1 MNNKNPQ
8 FDFSQFPSENEKK
21 TDSTP
26 SYLEES
32 KMSLTKMDQTT
43 KVYVIIIVFCI
54 LIGFGFV
61 FLSSR
66 DKKEKINNSSK
77 YIPPIG
83 EDWEEYAPPYP

>member
-1 MNNKNPQ
+1 MNNKNPK
-8 FDFSQFPSENEKK
+8 FDFSQFPFKGEKK
-21 TDSTP
+21 KGSSP

-32 KMSLTKMDQTT
+32 KMSLTKMDETT

-66 DKKEKINNSSK
+66 DKKEKINNSPK
-77 YIPPIG
+77 YIPTAG
-83 EDWEEYAPPYP
+83 EEWEEYAPPYP